1 MNEMQDTLK
10 QLRQDEAEL
19 NNKIGRRKQE
29 LERADKRLKGIENVK
44 PEYQEEYERL
54 ESELER
60 YYGIYVEKYTN
71 IDYLEYELDMYNLKD
86 AQRKKKAEAVID
98 RLKDEHA
105 KNQKDEIFEEDE
117 DAAGQRRA
125 NQQFNE
131 MRQTKTGFG
140 AKGGGAGYAQEGGL

>member
-1 MNEMQDTLK
+1 
-10 QLRQDEAEL
+10 
-19 NNKIGRRKQE
+19 
-29 LERADKRLKGIENVK
+29 
-44 PEYQEEYERL
+44 
-54 ESELER
+54 
-60 YYGIYVEKYTN
+60 
-71 IDYLEYELDMYNLKD
+71 MYNLKD

-140 AKGGGAGYAQEGGL
+140 AKGGASYA